1 MNILS
6 VRTLSFT
13 ERQAQKVTYFGIDV
27 HKGTSTVKWFCPA
40 ENKRGRKRID
50 TTPKAFAE
58 LLSSL
63 PRPWIIAYEATRQ
76 APALTKMLRNLDA
89 DELHLAHPRA
99 LREIGKLQKAK
110 TDDKDAGLILTLLEV
125 GMLPEAYLAPA
136 SVEDMREVS
145 RGYKHLRQT
154 STKYLNALRHLFNKS
169 GLSCDA
175 SKLLTHKGRQQV
187 EKHLMELPPLGT
199 IMGTIYWHLVQ
210 QLDEQCAA
218 LLELMDAQLK
228 EHPAGAA
235 LLAIDGVGT
244 VTAFGFL
251 AEIGEPER
259 FANCGR
265 LHSYAGLVPKASQ
278 SDDRYST
285 GHLPQDCNK
294 HLRYLA
300 VCAANSA
307 VRCKGESRAK
317 NAYDLVKRGKD
328 KRANVAKIAAAR
340 KILTD
345 VLWAW
350 RDAVK

>member
-1 MNILS
+1 M
-6 VRTLSFT
+6 
-13 ERQAQKVTYFGIDV
+13 TYFGIDV
-27 HKGTSTVKWFCPA
+27 HKGTSTVQWFCPA
-40 ENKRGRKRID
+40 DNTRGCKRID
-50 TTPKAFAE
+50 TRAKAFAE
-58 LLSSL
+58 LLESL

-76 APALTKMLRNLDA
+76 APALTKLLRALDA

-99 LREIGKLQKAK
+99 LRELGKLQKAK
-110 TDDKDAGLILTLLEV
+110 TDNKDAALMLALLEV

-154 STKYLNALRHLFNKS
+154 CTKYLNALRHLFNKS

-187 EKHLMELPPLGT
+187 EQRLMELPT
-199 IMGTIYWHLVQ
+199 QAAIMGAIYWYLVE
-210 QLDEQCAA
+210 QLEEQCAA
-218 LLELMDAQLK
+218 LLELMHAQLK
-228 EHPAGAA
+228 EHVAGAA
-235 LLAIDGVGT
+235 LLAINGVGT

-251 AEIGEPER
+251 AELGDPER

-265 LHSYAGLVPKASQ
+265 LHSYAGLVPRVSQ
-278 SDDRYST
+278 SDDRHST
-285 GHLPQDCNK
+285 GHLPEDCNK

-307 VRCKGESRAK
+307 VRCKGESKAK
-317 NAYDLVKRGKD
+317 NAYDRAKRGKD